1 MPLRQRQEINCVT
14 MNTFKNRYY
23 LYSLIA
29 GVSMVLS
36 LAPFNLFPVS
46 YFSLAALFSLLI
58 LSNNRRQTVKLS
70 WAFGVGL
77 FGAGSS
83 WVFQSMYTFAQ
94 APFLLAALFTF
105 LFVFAL
111 ALQIGLFGLI
121 ASFFTMCSRIT
132 LLLFVYP
139 AAWVLIEW
147 TRGWLF
153 TGFPW
158 LYVGHSQI
166 DTWFAH
172 FAPVGGSLM
181 VSWVVAIISGALVL
195 IFTQQNTGSVSRLN
209 RMAGICVIT
218 LLVGT
223 AWLLSDKDWV
233 KSEGE
238 TLKVSLLQGNIAQ
251 EKKWLPENRVPSV
264 ERYMKMTRENW
275 DSDLIVWPE
284 TAIPGRFAD
293 FKDLVLKPM
302 QQETLENNT
311 NLLIGGFRET
321 DSDQVENSALVLGKS
336 STAVDF
342 YSKRHLVPLG
352 EYIPLLDYFRWLDRW
367 INIPFNNLSQGT
379 DDGLLPIGKYQAQI
393 SICYED
399 AFGEEIIDDLPEAD
413 YLVNVTNDG
422 WFSHT
427 LQPYQHMQIAR
438 FRALESGRYLLRS
451 TNTGLS
457 GIIDHNGK
465 VVHTIPAYEKGVV
478 KGTISIL
485 SGTTPYV
492 KYGNYLVVLS
502 CLLILMIVL
511 VFMSTLARPTP
522 ESPNNS
528 LNL

>member
-1 MPLRQRQEINCVT
+1 
-14 MNTFKNRYY
+14 MNTFRKRYY
-23 LYSLIA
+23 LFSLLA
-29 GVSMVLS
+29 GASMVLS
-36 LAPFNLFPVS
+36 FAPFDLFPVA
-46 YFSLAALFSLLI
+46 YIALAALFYLLS
-58 LSNNRRQTVKLS
+58 LSNDRAQTIKLS
-70 WAFGVGL
+70 WAFGIGL
-77 FGAGSS
+77 FGAGTS
-83 WVFQSMYTFAQ
+83 WVFQSMYVFAQ

-105 LFVFAL
+105 LFVLAL
-111 ALQIGLFGLI
+111 ALQIALFGLI
-121 ASFFTMCSRIT
+121 SSFFRRCSLIPT
-132 LLLFVYP
+132 LLLVYP
-139 AAWVLIEW
+139 AAWLLIEW
-147 TRGWLF
+147 SRGWLF

-181 VSWVVAIISGALVL
+181 VSWAVAIISGALVL
-195 IFTQQNTGSVSRLN
+195 IFTHQSNGSVSPLN
-209 RMAGICVIT
+209 RIAGICVIT

-251 EKKWLPENRVPSV
+251 EKKWLPENRVSSV

-293 FKDLVLKPM
+293 FKDFVLSPM
-302 QQETLENNT
+302 QQEALVNNT

-321 DSDQVENSALVLGKS
+321 GNGQVENSTLVLGKGAS
-336 STAVDF
+336 AVDF

-352 EYIPLLDYFRWLDRW
+352 EYIPLLEYFRWLDKW

-413 YLVNVTNDG
+413 YLVNVTNDA
-422 WFSHT
+422 WFSNT
-427 LQPYQHMQIAR
+427 FQPYQHMQIAR
-438 FRALESGRYLLRS
+438 FRALEAGRYLLRA

-465 VVHTIPAYEKGVV
+465 ILQTIPAYEKGVI

-502 CLLILMIVL
+502 SLLILMVAL
-511 VFMSTLARPTP
+511 VFMRKASSR
-522 ESPNNS
+522 
-528 LNL
+528 